1 MHGLKVETWEQW
13 ESLNCYMMSQ
23 LVEKNAGEHVRYQ
36 SYGGRGQAQFGID
49 LVPCN
54 SPIPVVGQSKMRE
67 MSAFTW
73 QHVEAELKKT
83 DGYSNPIAHYF
94 IFTTAA
100 KHTSIQDV
108 QNRGAYQYTRP
119 NGSSFY
125 VYVKY
130 WDDYQDLS
138 FVPIQ
143 VLKDLFPAVNRQ
155 FAGASPGPSF
165 SPEFVSSLAAL
176 RSYIPTIFPMELLHW
191 LENWD
196 YSRGYVPSAEY
207 DRLQELYFEFSRVE
221 SAHQYGNQN
230 LLLEGDRLRISSCL
244 PAGQRLFQALADFR
258 NEVNTHTVGGNLQDG
273 GSVLWLQGIPSIG
286 WPSITSGWRSAA
298 LGLANIYRTD
308 VLGQPQG

>member
-1 MHGLKVETWEQW
+1 
-13 ESLNCYMMSQ
+13 
-23 LVEKNAGEHVRYQ
+23 
-36 SYGGRGQAQFGID
+36 
-49 LVPCN
+49 
-54 SPIPVVGQSKMRE
+54 
-67 MSAFTW
+67 
-73 QHVEAELKKT
+73 
-83 DGYSNPIAHYF
+83 
-94 IFTTAA
+94 
-100 KHTSIQDV
+100 
-108 QNRGAYQYTRP
+108 
-119 NGSSFY
+119 
-125 VYVKY
+125 
-130 WDDYQDLS
+130 
-138 FVPIQ
+138 
-143 VLKDLFPAVNRQ
+143 
-155 FAGASPGPSF
+155 
-165 SPEFVSSLAAL
+165 
-176 RSYIPTIFPMELLHW
+176 MELLHW